1 MFDNNSS
8 ESCVMNGAAD
18 GDRDHSSGVYS
29 RVAVL
34 GTVGLTRYERVV
46 TGRRGDE

>member
-8 ESCVMNGAAD
+8 ERCVMNVAAD
-18 GDRDHSSGVYS
+18 GDRDHSSAVYS

-34 GTVGLTRYERVV
+34 GTERVV